1 MDAWEQRARTSGIGD
16 YQVKI
21 LVKMF
26 DYYEKYGLSGDLH
39 VLSWL
44 LNRPAT
50 SFDAFVK
57 RAVED
62 NLHFVQ

>member
-1 MDAWEQRARTSGIGD
+1 
-16 YQVKI
+16 
-21 LVKMF
+21 MF
-26 DYYEKYGLSGDLH
+26 DYYEKYGLSGDSH

-62 NLHFVQ
+62 NLRFVQ